1 MGNVSPHETDPRYHC
16 IDPQTLDT
24 SPDHPC
30 DRRSISE
37 QANLSVLAAAM
48 YELAPGE
55 QLPLSYHYHE
65 QREELF
71 CVQSGSLHVETP
83 ESVFVLEADEVFV
96 AEPNSPHRPFNPLS
110 ADQSTVVLGV
120 GAPKTDPART
130 YDPARE

>member
-1 MGNVSPHETDPRYHC
+1 MGYHH
-16 IDPQTLDT
+16 IIPAELDQL
-24 SPDHPC
+24 D
-30 DRRSISE
+30 DRPADVRSIT
-37 QANLSVLAAAM
+37 AAAGLDGDEEPLGM
-48 YELAPGE
+48 RIYEAGPGQ